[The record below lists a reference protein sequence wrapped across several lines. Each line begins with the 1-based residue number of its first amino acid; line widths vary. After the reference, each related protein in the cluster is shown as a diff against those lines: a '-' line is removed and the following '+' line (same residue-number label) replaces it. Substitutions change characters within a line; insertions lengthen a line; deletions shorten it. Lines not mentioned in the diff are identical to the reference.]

1 VQGWWKRRSGYA
13 KAVAVLAVVF
23 GIGLGL
29 CGLDSALLASLRNPN
44 DEFGPN
50 SFVGAVGAFVV
61 LLSGAGLGVTVLVWV
76 VASAVSAVSGN
87 GSEPRRLPEDKGDED
102 RDNSR

>member
-1 VQGWWKRRSGYA
+1 MQGWWKRSSGYA
-13 KAVAVLAVVF
+13 KTVAVLAVAL
-23 GIGLGL
+23 GIGFGL
-29 CGLDSALLASLRNPN
+29 CGLDAALLASLRNPN

-76 VASAVSAVSGN
+76 VASVVGGAGEKDSNAQQLS
-87 GSEPRRLPEDKGDED
+87 EDKDDEEKL
-102 RDNSR
+102 S